1 MNTEKNNQLA
11 KVGGKGA
18 SESGVVSSE
27 LEDSPLMFK
36 ITRQPSPTVRRFS
49 NLNPAAD
56 DRQDLKLQVE
66 TTDDFWKAFYE
77 EHPYG
82 REGNEKDADSL

>member
-1 MNTEKNNQLA
+1 M
-11 KVGGKGA
+11 GGKGA

-36 ITRQPSPTVRRFS
+36 NARQPSPTVRRFS
-49 NLNPAAD
+49 NLTPAEE
-56 DRQDLKLQVE
+56 DRHDLKLQVE
-66 TTDDFWKAFYE
+66 TTDDFWKAFYK

>member
-1 MNTEKNNQLA
+1 MNTEENNQLA
-11 KVGGKGA
+11 KEGGKGA
-18 SESGVVSSE
+18 SEPGAVSDE

-36 ITRQPSPTVRRFS
+36 NTRQPSPTVRRFS
-49 NLNPAAD
+49 NFNLAID
-56 DRQDLKLQVE
+56 DWRDLKLQVE

-82 REGNEKDADSL
+82 RENNEIDADPL

>member
-1 MNTEKNNQLA
+1 M
-11 KVGGKGA
+11 GGKGA

-49 NLNPAAD
+49 NLTPAAD

-77 EHPYG
+77 EHPYD
-82 REGNEKDADSL
+82 RENNEIDADSL

>member
-1 MNTEKNNQLA
+1 
-11 KVGGKGA
+11 
-18 SESGVVSSE
+18 
-27 LEDSPLMFK
+27 MFNV
-36 ITRQPSPTVRRFS
+36 TRQPSPTVRRFS
-49 NLNPAAD
+49 IKNPAED

-82 REGNEKDADSL
+82 REGNQIDADSL